1 MNSCSLDHILSLPLI
16 VFSGSQSVRRS
27 ALAAHPR
34 LSAIITV
41 SHSQARRTRRFCRAK
56 RPRFTRAEGPCLLRH
71 KASSLCAG
79 TLALCTGAS
88 DRIATSCGRN
98 PSFGSSLFGS
108 PRSRCKHDTSPAS
121 SRKPSQLSLR
131 LRTLP
136 FPGLSKI
143 ITACAAA
150 CPLSTSY
157 PSVRRSPTA
166 VQTSKDRSC
175 QPIVMGLTRLEL
187 VTPSLSEKCSNRLSY
202 RPKKR
207 YRKGTRPEG
216 LASDRFP
223 GQRGMRSF
231 ELRQTPIRSTTG
243 GRRWTRRQPFE
254 PQLRPA

>member
-1 MNSCSLDHILSLPLI
+1 MLISFPPGTEMVQFPGYCSVHLWIQCTVTGLSSSRVTPFGDPRIKGCLLLPVAFRSLPRPSSPDSSEASTMNSCSLDHILSLPLI

-166 VQTSKDRSC
+166 VQ
-175 QPIVMGLTRLEL
+175 
-187 VTPSLSEKCSNRLSY
+187 
-202 RPKKR
+202 
-207 YRKGTRPEG
+207 
-216 LASDRFP
+216 
-223 GQRGMRSF
+223 
-231 ELRQTPIRSTTG
+231 
-243 GRRWTRRQPFE
+243 PFNSM
-254 PQLRPA
+254 